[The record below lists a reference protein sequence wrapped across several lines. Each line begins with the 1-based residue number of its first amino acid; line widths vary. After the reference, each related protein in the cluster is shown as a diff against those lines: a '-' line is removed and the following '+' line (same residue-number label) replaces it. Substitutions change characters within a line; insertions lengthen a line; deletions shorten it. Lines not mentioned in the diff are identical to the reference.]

1 MPAKDDTSPAT
12 SALKASMHVNRRL
25 KSFGP
30 PDLEV
35 VVGQDQRLYR
45 YHSFI
50 LASYSTYIDTM
61 LSSPMRESKTK
72 HISFPDIE
80 PDVWE
85 RMIQVLEPGGIKAFT
100 FGGKDL
106 LVLTPIFDKYQF
118 EDGMR
123 MCNRVIEEIFSH
135 LTKKYLCCDSLEY
148 DTLAAMVF
156 DLDLPMK
163 NKAVKYARLCL
174 TKYLHWLSEEQL
186 VRLLPLIENEKDVL
200 LQLGKV
206 LLGRNADNLTVEE
219 LRQLTKKDDFVTTC
233 LTRRVQIKEI
243 NAVLDR
249 VRVDE
254 FQLFRAYSFPNENIE
269 GEYAKRGRHGEESGA
284 LRCRYFLKESPIDA
298 RLEAMDIFGNIW
310 EIAVL
315 EKAEEEESEHSDEE
329 EESEEVECVRRVLY
343 RWDGGYSS
351 LIPPM
356 VGWKPIVNGKEES
369 PDGTK
374 LTYKI
379 NEDELCF

>member
-1 MPAKDDTSPAT
+1 MPSQEATTPTSPSSNT
-12 SALKASMHVNRRL
+12 SMHVNRRL

-35 VVGQDQRLYR
+35 VVGKDQRLYR

-50 LASYSTYIDTM
+50 LASYSSYIDTM
-61 LSSPMRESKTK
+61 LSSPMVESKTK

-85 RMIQVLEPGGIKAFT
+85 RMIEVLEPGGIRGKV
-100 FGGKDL
+100 FGAKDL

-123 MCNRVIEEIFSH
+123 LCNQIIDQTFTN
-135 LTKKYLCCDSLEY
+135 LTKKYLYSDSLEY
-148 DTLAAMVF
+148 DPLAAMAF
-156 DLDLPMK
+156 ELDLPMK
-163 NKAVKYARLCL
+163 SKAVDYARLCL

-200 LQLGKV
+200 LQMGKM
-206 LLGRNADNLTVEE
+206 LLGRNANDLTVDE
-219 LRQLTKKDDFVTTC
+219 LRQLTKNDDFVKIC
-233 LTRRVQIKEI
+233 MTRRAQIKEI
-243 NAVLDR
+243 NAVLDI

-254 FQLFRAYSFPNENIE
+254 FRLFSANCFSIQ
-269 GEYAKRGRHGEESGA
+269 GEYAKRGKHGEESGA
-284 LRCRYFLKESPIDA
+284 LKCRYFLKHSKHDV
-298 RLEAMDIFGNIW
+298 RVEAVDIFGNAW
-310 EIAVL
+310 EIAIW
-315 EKAEEEESEHSDEE
+315 ERADKDESEYSDEE
-329 EESEEVECVRRVLY
+329 EESEEVERVRRVLY

-351 LIPPM
+351 LVPPM
-356 VGWKPIVNGKEES
+356 VGWKPIVNGTETS
-369 PDGTK
+369 PDGMN

-379 NEDELCF
+379 NDDGSCF